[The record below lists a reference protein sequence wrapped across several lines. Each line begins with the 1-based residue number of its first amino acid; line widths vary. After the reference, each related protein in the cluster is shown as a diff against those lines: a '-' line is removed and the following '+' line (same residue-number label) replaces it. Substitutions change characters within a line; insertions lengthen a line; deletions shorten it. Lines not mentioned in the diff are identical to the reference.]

1 MSILAALVVDRP
13 SWEEDR
19 LSLLMCECFRSDLS
33 VMVLVDTE
41 AAFISVV
48 EVGGEGEV
56 RSTAES
62 APITSFW
69 VDLIDGRGL
78 NRCIIQCLYLFNIP
92 RVYFLIPDKERVLW
106 MLVLVCSPYS
116 SQMEVWVVAKCEM
129 LQVFTKVCRC

>member
-1 MSILAALVVDRP
+1 MGDLVSILADLVVDRP

-19 LSLLMCECFRSDLS
+19 LSSLMCECFRSDLS
-33 VMVLVDTE
+33 VMVLFDTE

-69 VDLIDGRGL
+69 VDPIDGRGL
-78 NRCIIQCLYLFNIP
+78 NRCIIQCLIYQGCTSF
-92 RVYFLIPDKERVLW
+92 
-106 MLVLVCSPYS
+106 
-116 SQMEVWVVAKCEM
+116 
-129 LQVFTKVCRC
+129 